1 MRKRNAK
8 WSATNKLK
16 RPQNTIPRAYEPLS
30 FVSSSKSELYPLSK
44 EAVKLRNEERG
55 SRTGGLQAQVSL
67 TADGVLAKE
76 DPEAGRTQVTV
87 ASRTF
92 SFTFHFPFERAFLCT
107 LRIYV
112 WSSCFRNFFPL
123 LTHE

>member
-1 MRKRNAK
+1 MYA
-8 WSATNKLK
+8 
-16 RPQNTIPRAYEPLS
+16 
-30 FVSSSKSELYPLSK
+30 LSK

-76 DPEAGRTQVTV
+76 DPEAGRTQVTM

-92 SFTFHFPFERAFLCT
+92 SFTFRFPLECAFLCT

-112 WSSCFRNFFPL
+112 WSSCFRNFFPSVD
-123 LTHE
+123 T